1 MFRNFMDYPDDLAKI
16 KISGLIDRLSSS
28 PISSKSGEDSY
39 INDMILRLHNDFPGD
54 RLILT

>member
-16 KISGLIDRLSSS
+16 KISGLIDRLSSC
-28 PISSKSGEDSY
+28 PITAPGDESY

-54 RLILT
+54 RLI